1 MRHQVW
7 VNGKEGPGGGVQ
19 YAAFAPDGARPAPV
33 TLGNAQ
39 AAQADIAVQGAQVA
53 MVWKQFDG
61 AATAVLARLSGD
73 GGATWRE
80 QTLGR
85 SSGETGKPYLISSP
99 SGILMVWRTGNEGI
113 RVTPING
120 EKA

>member
-7 VNGKEGPGGGVQ
+7 FNGKEGPGGGVQ

-61 AATAVLARLSGD
+61 AATAVLARLSDD

-80 QTLGR
+80 QALGR
-85 SSGETGKPYLISSP
+85 TSGESGKPYLIMAP
-99 SGILMVWRTGNEGI
+99 AGILMVWRTEKEGI